1 MPRQA
6 PKPAELRAGQGRA
19 RGCQRRVALVH
30 ARRMPRSTLL
40 HFLSHGRGSIGPCQS
55 PKASTSGGKPQSP
68 PSCVQAK
75 DERAAANGGWRWA
88 LVHARGMVR
97 DIGLVLRI
105 RSFQILILQ
114 ARPLLW

>member
-1 MPRQA
+1 MTCR
-6 PKPAELRAGQGRA
+6 
-19 RGCQRRVALVH
+19 
-30 ARRMPRSTLL
+30 
-40 HFLSHGRGSIGPCQS
+40 
-55 PKASTSGGKPQSP
+55 GKPRSP

-114 ARPLLW
+114 ARLLLWQSAGYVYCFKSPSCMHACCSGETLYVSTN